1 MTAYKTYSE
10 KLTHP
15 KWQRKRLEILNR
27 DGFKCVLCGNE
38 EMQLQIHHK
47 EYKKGNQPWEYQNS
61 VLVTLCK
68 CCHRVVEDLK
78 ASYTFPL
85 KVLRF
90 QNINN
95 PNNYTYAVLT
105 FSLQGDRKILEKSIL
120 LYRFSGDDMGFIL
133 QVRAKSFKEIADKF
147 EL

>member
-47 EYKKGNQPWEYQNS
+47 E
-61 VLVTLCK
+61 
-68 CCHRVVEDLK
+68 
-78 ASYTFPL
+78 
-85 KVLRF
+85 
-90 QNINN
+90 
-95 PNNYTYAVLT
+95 
-105 FSLQGDRKILEKSIL
+105 
-120 LYRFSGDDMGFIL
+120 
-133 QVRAKSFKEIADKF
+133 
-147 EL
+147 